1 MFSKKFLTMDSDFW
15 LKAHKSKMRPL
26 EEQFTLA
33 SSIGEHIY
41 SLLVEINNQMVE
53 IHEYIQRL
61 VFSDIDYY
69 SIIPLVPMWIRHAGH
84 SEESCMDKISFEKRI
99 KANENILTNKLLYYH
114 DLEALTNSVQ
124 NRFSIIGKMIDILFL
139 RLNSVFHCTYQ
150 DYDEVV
156 FSRDVETH
164 AVLNT
169 IIINVCSCLDILT
182 KLTYELN
189 SITEVSFDKYPKLK
203 SKDILY
209 SYSKRLPLKYR
220 QDGSL
225 FCDSTPVVIRMFES
239 LRNEIVHNGTLD
251 FDYTIY
257 YGKKGEDYD
266 TWIFFPEFDK
276 SGVLASYNARKKFY
290 PDYSKTFNTELPKMV
305 NDFLTI
311 SLETL
316 ALIKSNITTEY
327 YASPIDVNKFAEE
340 IKNWYKIETNED

>member
-1 MFSKKFLTMDSDFW
+1 MDFDFW
-15 LKAHKSKMRPL
+15 KKNNIGQLNPV
-26 EEQFTLA
+26 EEHFTYT
-33 SSIGEHIY
+33 SPIGVSIY
-41 SLLVEINNQMVE
+41 SLLVEINNEMIE

-69 SIIPLVPMWIRHAGH
+69 AIIPFVPLWMRHAGH
-84 SEESCMDKISFEKRI
+84 SEESCMDKLSFEKHI
-99 KANENILTNKLLYYH
+99 KSNENVLTNKFLYYH

-124 NRFSIIGKMIDILFL
+124 NRFCIIGNMIDSLFS
-139 RLNSVFHCTYQ
+139 RLSGKLKHHYE
-150 DYDEVV
+150 DYEEVV
-156 FSRDVETH
+156 FSTDSHTH
-164 AVLNT
+164 AILNT

-189 SITEVSFDKYPKLK
+189 SIPDISFEKYPKLK

-276 SGVLASYNARKKFY
+276 SGVLACYNARKKFY

-305 NDFLTI
+305 KDFLTI
-311 SLETL
+311 SLDTL
-316 ALIKSNITTEY
+316 ALIKSNIATEY
-327 YASPIDVNKFAEE
+327 YASPTDIDKFAEE
-340 IKNWYKIETNED
+340 IKNWYKVDTNED

>member
-1 MFSKKFLTMDSDFW
+1 MDFDFW
-15 LKAHKSKMRPL
+15 KKIHIRQLKAV
-26 EEQFTLA
+26 EEQFTYT
-33 SSIGEHIY
+33 SPIGVSIY
-41 SLLVEINNQMVE
+41 SLLVEINSEMID
-53 IHEYIQRL
+53 IHEYVQQL

-69 SIIPLVPMWIRHAGH
+69 AIIPLVPLWIRHAGH
-84 SEESCMDKISFEKRI
+84 SEESCMDKLSFEKHI
-99 KANENILTNKLLYYH
+99 KSNENVLTNKFLYYH
-114 DLEALTNSVQ
+114 DIEALTNSVQ
-124 NRFSIIGKMIDILFL
+124 NRFSIIGKMIDSLFS
-139 RLNSVFHCTYQ
+139 RLSGKLKYNYK

-156 FSRDVETH
+156 FSRDAETH

-316 ALIKSNITTEY
+316 ALIKSNIATEY
-327 YASPIDVNKFAEE
+327 YASPTDVNKFAEE